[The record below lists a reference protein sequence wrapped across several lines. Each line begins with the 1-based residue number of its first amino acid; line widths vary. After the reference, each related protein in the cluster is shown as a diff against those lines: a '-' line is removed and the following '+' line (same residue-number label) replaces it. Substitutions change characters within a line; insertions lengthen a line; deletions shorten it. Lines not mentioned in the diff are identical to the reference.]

1 MHYYS
6 TNNKKLHVD
15 FKEATIKGQPLDKGL
30 FFPAQIPQL
39 KKDFIDNIEL
49 LLKEDIAFEV
59 IKPYV
64 GNTIPDVDLK
74 KIVSQTINFDFPLV
88 GVTDSISSLEL
99 FHGPTLAFKDV
110 GARFMSRCLSYFFKD
125 ANQKITVL
133 VATSGDTGG
142 AVAAAFYEVENVEV
156 VILYPSGKVSSIQ
169 ELQLTTLGKNIR
181 AVEVDGS
188 FDDCQRM
195 VKQSFAD
202 KELNEQLFLTSANSI
217 NVARWLPQQFYYF
230 FAWQQWHDK
239 KMLPVIAVPSGNF
252 GNICAGL
259 LACHSGLPVQ
269 HFIAACN
276 ANDAVPDFFETEI
289 YRAKQTVSTLS
300 NAMDVG
306 DPSNFIRV
314 LELFNHDVESL
325 KKMVTPYSIGDDET
339 KQTIEELYSRQAY
352 LPDPHGAVAYAAL
365 KDWLQFHPYQKGY
378 FLETAH
384 PVKFYDVVEPIIGKK
399 IGLPSTIQMML
410 GKRNESV
417 KMGANAELL
426 KDYLLAGMKE

>member
-6 TNNKKLHVD
+6 TNNKNLHVD

-39 KKDFIDNIEL
+39 KDDFINNIEL
-49 LLKEDIAFEV
+49 LSKEDIAFEV

-365 KDWLQFHPYQKGY
+365 KDWLQFHPHLKGY

>member
-39 KKDFIDNIEL
+39 KDDFINNIEL
-49 LLKEDIAFEV
+49 LSKEDIAFEV

-230 FAWQQWHDK
+230 FAWQQWQDK
-239 KMLPVIAVPSGNF
+239 KVLPVIAVPSGNF

-314 LELFNHDVESL
+314 LELFNHDVENL

-365 KDWLQFHPYQKGY
+365 KDWLQFHPHLKGY
-378 FLETAH
+378 VLETAH

-426 KDYLLAGMKE
+426 KDYLLAGIKE